1 MKNEKAG
8 VASMDH
14 ELTVTIAQMFAGLL
28 LIGMAFY
35 MMRRA
40 RSNRRSMLEKNAPK
54 IAGEDEMGGGA
65 RNPQQFEEPD
75 DDALEMMAELL
86 EESQDSA
93 DEP

>member
-1 MKNEKAG
+1 
-8 VASMDH
+8 MDH
-14 ELTVTIAQMFAGLL
+14 ELTVAVAQVFAGLL
-28 LIGMAFY
+28 FLGMVFY

-40 RSNRRSMLEKNAPK
+40 RSNCWLMLEKNAPK

-86 EESQDSA
+86 EENEDSA
-93 DEP
+93 NEP

>member
-1 MKNEKAG
+1 
-8 VASMDH
+8 MDH
-14 ELTVTIAQMFAGLL
+14 ELTVAVAQMFAGLL
-28 LIGMAFY
+28 LLGMAFY

-40 RSNRRSMLEKNAPK
+40 RSNRRSMLEKHAPK

>member
-1 MKNEKAG
+1 
-8 VASMDH
+8 
-14 ELTVTIAQMFAGLL
+14 
-28 LIGMAFY
+28 
-35 MMRRA
+35 
-40 RSNRRSMLEKNAPK
+40 MLEKNAPK